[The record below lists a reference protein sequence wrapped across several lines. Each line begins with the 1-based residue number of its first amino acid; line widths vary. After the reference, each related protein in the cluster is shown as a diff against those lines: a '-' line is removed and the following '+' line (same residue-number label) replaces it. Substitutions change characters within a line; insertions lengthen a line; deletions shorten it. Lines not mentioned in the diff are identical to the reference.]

1 MVMPCRAATSAT
13 AARSGGTA
21 GSGGSVRAS
30 ADRPTS
36 AANSS
41 NPPGMCRVRNR
52 AARPERPFPAY
63 RGYAHPSAYVRFE
76 VLRHVAEELGATPN
90 QVVLAWMLHQDP
102 VVIPLFGASS
112 PGQLA
117 EALDAVD
124 IHLNADQLTRL
135 NNA

>member
-1 MVMPCRAATSAT
+1 VP
-13 AARSGGTA
+13 GGYFSHR
-21 GSGGSVRAS
+21 GKVRRYGGFGGQRESLGGP
-30 ADRPTS
+30 ADLRGDSP
-36 AANSS
+36 